1 MTRNRHS
8 LFEAMFKY
16 CVTVIYLVCY
26 STERS
31 DSDGEKQALSK
42 VVHLFKTS
50 CGKKPSLELWLPS
63 TLHPKAGF
71 FVVVSWFPAE
81 TRALVSFFVSGEE
94 PFSGSSCVRR

>member
-1 MTRNRHS
+1 MTRNCRS
-8 LFEAMFKY
+8 LFEAMFIY
-16 CVTVIYLVCY
+16 CVMVIYLVYY

-31 DSDGEKQALSK
+31 DSDRKKQSLSK

-50 CGKKPSLELWLPS
+50 FGKKPSLELCLPS

-94 PFSGSSCVRR
+94 PFSGRSCVRR